1 MSRLTDLE
9 LITGCS
15 RTFAKEAAR
24 LAEQLGTKRIA
35 LVGTPVT
42 RLLYT
47 DFKETAEILKAQ
59 GFLTELFDTSGY
71 ETTEE
76 KEKI

>member
-1 MSRLTDLE
+1 ME

-15 RTFAKEAAR
+15 QGFAKEAAR
-24 LAEQLGTKRIA
+24 LAKELGTKRIA

-47 DFKETAEILKAQ
+47 DFKEAAEILKVQ
-59 GFLTELFDTSGY
+59 GFSVELFDTSGY
-71 ETTEE
+71 ETTEK
-76 KEKI
+76 KEKT